1 MHLAKYYEAHKE
13 IEDPRKI
20 AQFEKLY
27 EELLEKRKIFTYVE
41 KMKTKDI
48 YSFDLQIPKAFDSIQ
63 VNNFLTHQIAEINGE
78 FVDVGIGKPAEKGKI
93 IEINSN
99 FNYLNNSANI

>member
-1 MHLAKYYEAHKE
+1 MHLAKCYEARKE

-48 YSFDLQIPKAFDSIQ
+48 YSFDLQIQKAFDSIQ
-63 VNNFLTHQIAEINGE
+63 VNNF
-78 FVDVGIGKPAEKGKI
+78 
-93 IEINSN
+93 
-99 FNYLNNSANI
+99 